1 MKHVVTFV
9 LDRSGSMD
17 LRKEETISGFNAWME
32 EMEKFAGEVLF
43 TFIQFDSVSTDVIH
57 RNKLL
62 TPQSPYR
69 LSKESFVPRSY
80 TPLWDAVGKAIRQ
93 TEEAV
98 QELDGEEVSV
108 LLVVMTDGQE
118 NDSKEW
124 TLEPLRKLIE
134 SKTNAGW
141 TVTYLGASVE
151 AWGGANLMGIPVGNT
166 LLYGGS
172 GQDQSMAMTQHAGAT
187 RSHMTKVAQTGI
199 ANQPVIDFYVETE
212 EDNDGEEVENTGEIS
227 ES

>member
-17 LRKEETISGFNAWME
+17 LRREETISGFNAWME
-32 EMEKFAGEVLF
+32 DMEKFAGEVLF
-43 TFIQFDSVSTDVIH
+43 TFLQFDSVSTDVIR

-62 TPQSPYR
+62 SPQEPYR
-69 LSKESFVPRSY
+69 LSKENFVPRAY

-93 TEEAV
+93 TEEAI

-141 TVTYLGASVE
+141 TVTYLGASVD
-151 AWGGANLMGIPVGNT
+151 AWDGASLMGISRGNT
-166 LLYGGS
+166 LLYDGS
-172 GQDQSMAMTQHAGAT
+172 GQSQSIAMSQHAGAT
-187 RSHMTKVAQTGI
+187 RQHMTKVAQTGI
-199 ANQPVIDFYVETE
+199 ANQPVLDFYMGE
-212 EDNDGEEVENTGEIS
+212 EDTDGEEVENTGKIS
-227 ES
+227 